1 MSIIVNKTFN
11 DRTIILS
18 SIGHIIGTETKMSQA
33 GKDNRA
39 RLKGDKR
46 TNSRRAA
53 ARQVPVNLQIT
64 ALTHGV
70 KSRRQ
75 VSKILG

>member
-1 MSIIVNKTFN
+1 
-11 DRTIILS
+11 
-18 SIGHIIGTETKMSQA
+18 MSQA
-33 GKDNRA
+33 GKDNKA
-39 RLKGDKR
+39 RLKGDNW

-53 ARQVPVNLQIT
+53 ARQVPVNRQVT
-64 ALTHGV
+64 ALTHDV